1 MSGNG
6 LSLFRSCLKITL
18 KARFTHLPT
27 KFPEE
32 PVRLIGAYGWILTN
46 SELRQIDSKNLA
58 GKYNSARYV
67 IDANIQQI
75 CSQGIN
81 DFDKSII

>member
-1 MSGNG
+1 MSDNG

-32 PVRLIGAYGWILTN
+32 PFLFFGRPFARRPANGFCCLECSFIGTY
-46 SELRQIDSKNLA
+46 SER
-58 GKYNSARYV
+58 
-67 IDANIQQI
+67 
-75 CSQGIN
+75 
-81 DFDKSII
+81 

>member
-1 MSGNG
+1 MSDNG

-32 PVRLIGAYGWILTN
+32 P
-46 SELRQIDSKNLA
+46 QIHFVAL
-58 GKYNSARYV
+58 V
-67 IDANIQQI
+67 T
-75 CSQGIN
+75 
-81 DFDKSII
+81 